1 MTTSTLIKLAD
12 NGEYWYQHPES
23 RALLRA
29 NPEQIVKDLTDA
41 IPLCLLIP
49 AEQGTLKTYDF
60 DAAEEKL
67 LRQTI
72 SYNLEE
78 ALSEDVDD
86 LHFALGESHDQ
97 QVPVA
102 IVKKSIIENCLA
114 DFAEQGAMIDEI
126 LPEIILLP
134 WLDMQWTLA
143 VDSSDETSPRYLL
156 RYASDQGFALP
167 EALFVEALK
176 LLINE
181 QGLPESLVLYCEE
194 TERQAVMALL
204 PDALKLQLLWQS
216 ANYFSLLSESLNR
229 PAEKKSRLSFLQG
242 SFSVSLPWQKWW
254 QLWRGVAILALVYA
268 GLQLTY
274 LWADNVR
281 LQDKNLAL
289 RSATESAY
297 RQAIPKGAVIDPER
311 QLRRKVAAL
320 QGGGGEGFV
329 SLLSKVAEAT
339 TDIDGF
345 DWQMLN
351 YAEKNNELR
360 ITVLAKSFQDVEQV
374 RSQLQ
379 KQGLTAEL
387 TGSSSDND
395 KTRARLRIRG

>member
-12 NGEYWYQHPES
+12 KGEYWYQHPES

-29 NPEQIVKDLTDA
+29 KPEQIVTVLADVN
-41 IPLCLLIP
+41 PLCLLIP
-49 AEQGTLKTYDF
+49 AEQSTLKSYAF

-72 SYNLEE
+72 GYNLEE
-78 ALSEDVDD
+78 ALSEDVEE
-86 LHFALGESHDQ
+86 LHFALGESRDQ

-102 IVKKSIIENCLA
+102 IVKKTIIENCLA
-114 DFAEQGAMIDEI
+114 DFADQGAVIDDI
-126 LPEIILLP
+126 VPEITLLP
-134 WLDMQWTLA
+134 WLDQQWTLA
-143 VDSSDETSPRYLL
+143 VDGSDEASPRYLL
-156 RYASDQGFALP
+156 RYASDKGFALSAELFT
-167 EALFVEALK
+167 EAII

-181 QGLPESLVLYCEE
+181 QGLPENVVLYCDE
-194 TERQAVMALL
+194 TERQSVMALL
-204 PDALKLQLLWQS
+204 PETLQSQLLWQS
-216 ANYFSLLSESLNR
+216 ANYFSLLSESFNR
-229 PAEKKSRLSFLQG
+229 PTEKKTWLSFLQG
-242 SFSVSLPWQKWW
+242 PFSVSLPWQKWW
-254 QLWRGVAILALVYA
+254 QLWRGVAILALIYA

-274 LWADNVR
+274 LWADNAR

-289 RSATESAY
+289 RSATEKAY

-311 QLRRKVAAL
+311 QLRRKVSAL

-339 TDIDGF
+339 AEIDGF

-360 ITVLAKSFQDVEQV
+360 ITVLANSFQDVEQV
-374 RSQLQ
+374 RSKLQ

-387 TGSSSDND
+387 TGSSSDDD